1 MSGNGLPNKL
11 IPLTGTS
18 NKKPSLMEDV
28 WGEGK
33 SWHTGYPE
41 VGPALKKGRS
51 GSLTDDM
58 T

>member
-1 MSGNGLPNKL
+1 MSGNGLPNTL
-11 IPLTGTS
+11 ISLTASS
-18 NKKPSLMEDV
+18 NKKSSLMEDV

-41 VGPALKKGRS
+41 VAPALKKGKS